1 MTWCVTN
8 SSVGMSVNTETKF
21 QIGSNPFK
29 TFPVYPEDVA
39 YKAILTAK
47 RGYGGLSRESSN
59 LSNTSVGEKLSSR
72 GVRTQLVSN
81 FALTVKE
88 SPKCYDISESLNPK
102 TVVMPHLERER
113 TFTTVSTSAT
123 TPRNFKFLRSN
134 GSVKNPEPGE
144 ESFEQTSENRDDW
157 KETIIKNHDARD
169 VLYRNTYS
177 YADRKLRYRSSVLPR
192 IAQERPWTVGDPNNL
207 KSRKTKVTKRRL
219 DIFKS
224 NSNSDVGG
232 GFLNIT
238 GLSKSQEDS
247 INQTNNMFQLRK
259 IKTNPE
265 SNTKSQK
272 STVIEQPYEFGSHP
286 EHMHYRRIERPLKYE
301 NVRYKPVSKT
311 NKSSHIIRI
320 PKALAQRDYKSADAY
335 KEYLKTASQRRNRQS
350 SAERQDSSY
359 SEYGYVNRILQ
370 SVIDVN
376 QPETALNEQGLDTNR
391 FQDNKSIVIEIK
403 TSWKNDPTVMNK
415 NSTEPEAGR
424 KCPRNS
430 PVPMLHEK

>member
-1 MTWCVTN
+1 
-8 SSVGMSVNTETKF
+8 MSVNTETKF
-21 QIGSNPFK
+21 QIGSTPFK
-29 TFPVYPEDVA
+29 NFPVYTEDVA
-39 YKAILTAK
+39 YKAILTAR

-59 LSNTSVGEKLSSR
+59 LSNTSSR

-81 FALTVKE
+81 LALTVKE
-88 SPKCYDISESLNPK
+88 NPKCYDITESLNPK

-113 TFTTVSTSAT
+113 TFTTVGSSAT
-123 TPRNFKFLRSN
+123 TPRNFKFLRPN
-134 GSVKNPEPGE
+134 GSVKNPEPGDD
-144 ESFEQTSENRDDW
+144 SFEQTSENRDDW
-157 KETIIKNHDARD
+157 KETISKNQDARD

-219 DIFKS
+219 DTLKS
-224 NSNSDVGG
+224 NSQSNVGG

-238 GLSKSQEDS
+238 GLSKSQQDS
-247 INQTNNMFQLRK
+247 LNQNNDLFQLRK
-259 IKTNPE
+259 IK
-265 SNTKSQK
+265 SNTDSYTKSQK
-272 STVIEQPYEFGSHP
+272 STVIQQPYEFGSHP

-320 PKALAQRDYKSADAY
+320 PTALAKRDYKSADAY
-335 KEYLKTASQRRNRQS
+335 KEYLKTASQRGNRQS
-350 SAERQDSSY
+350 SAERDSLFSD
-359 SEYGYVNRILQ
+359 YGYENRVLQ

-376 QPETALNEQGLDTNR
+376 QPEGTQSEQNFGINR
-391 FQDNKSIVIEIK
+391 FQDDNKSIVIEIK
-403 TSWKNDPTVMNK
+403 TSWKSDPTDINK
-415 NSTEPEAGR
+415 NSVEPETGR

-430 PVPMLHEK
+430 PVPMLNDK